1 MNDLIETICNAVRPV
16 NYDADKSVEIGR
28 LKQKIDSAIV
38 DIEKLIELSND
49 TPFVNGYLKGILND
63 LKR

>member
-1 MNDLIETICNAVRPV
+1 MNDLFETICNAVRPV

-28 LKQKIDSAIV
+28 LKQKINSAIA
-38 DIEKLIELSND
+38 DIEKLIDLSTD
-49 TPFVNGYLKGILND
+49 TPFVDGYLKGIIND